1 MSWAYNT
8 FNFDFSPLNVQLI
21 DISLRVSFAFL
32 FLNYRQY
39 LCVPQDVSFAGT
51 VQDYSPPPLFFKSE
65 KETRSTP
72 VDNIIGLDPGEVGSE
87 W

>member
-21 DISLRVSFAFL
+21 DRSLRVSFAFL

-51 VQDYSPPPLFFKSE
+51 VQDYSPPPLFLNLRKNKKYSC
-65 KETRSTP
+65 
-72 VDNIIGLDPGEVGSE
+72 G
-87 W
+87 